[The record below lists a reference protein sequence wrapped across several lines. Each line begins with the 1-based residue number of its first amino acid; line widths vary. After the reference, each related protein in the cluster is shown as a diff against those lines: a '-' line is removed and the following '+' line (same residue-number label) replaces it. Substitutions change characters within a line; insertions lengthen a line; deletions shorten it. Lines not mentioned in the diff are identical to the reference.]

1 MSTARFLF
9 LAMLAILIATSLAL
23 PLDNDEA
30 NLSKRGVACNC
41 NGKQGVYWFLHLKTC
56 PKGYHD
62 GCPHVGGRCCMK
74 S

>member
-9 LAMLAILIATSLAL
+9 LAMLAVLIATSLAL

-30 NLSKRGVACNC
+30 NLSKRIGCEC
-41 NGKQGVYWFLHLKTC
+41 HGKPGVYWFLYLKVC
-56 PKGYHD
+56 PVGYHD